1 MAAPE
6 LTDADLDAMDA
17 RRDPGDVPALVAA
30 LRRARA
36 ELASPLRIDVAWPM
50 LLTYL
55 RRIDLMHV
63 GDSLVGTYS
72 AEVVEECRIV
82 ALKLGFVREARTG
95 RLDLTK
101 RGAGVLADPSKKA

>member
-1 MAAPE
+1 MAAPD
-6 LTDADLDAMDA
+6 LTDADLDAMMA
-17 RRDPGDVPALVAA
+17 RRDPTDIPTLVAA
-30 LRRARA
+30 LRRTRA
-36 ELASPLRIDVAWPM
+36 ALASPLRIDAAWPM
-50 LLTYL
+50 LMTYL

-72 AEVVEECRIV
+72 AETVEECRIV

-101 RGAGVLADPSKKA
+101 RGAGVLADGAKKA